1 MVVSALG
8 PHADSQRLG
17 YVSNVLS
24 KNISLDNVT
33 VPVHVYQTNGG
44 HSYVTHPV
52 NTMFYLL
59 FLLMNIFFMC

>member
-44 HSYVTHPV
+44 HTYVPLSPFAQV
-52 NTMFYLL
+52 LL
-59 FLLMNIFFMC
+59 IERL